1 MQGKACGSIAVLP
14 HQLQDLRDVGITF
27 SSAGNRLQRGFHDVK
42 GWTKGVLLRLC
53 TLFNNCVNGHDF
65 DKRQHSVRISFIIGK
80 HCLHCLQADDRLL
93 VVSEAAGGSPSSLF
107 GPDTA
112 DPQQQAGPRLGV
124 QHIRIPQQYIA
135 ARYPLTHASIS
146 PDGMDIA
153 VAGTRGLGLYSRRS
167 SRWRL
172 FGDVSQEREIMV
184 QVRPSHAEQQNMS
197 CVL

>member
-1 MQGKACGSIAVLP
+1 M
-14 HQLQDLRDVGITF
+14 
-27 SSAGNRLQRGFHDVK
+27 
-42 GWTKGVLLRLC
+42 
-53 TLFNNCVNGHDF
+53 
-65 DKRQHSVRISFIIGK
+65 
-80 HCLHCLQADDRLL
+80 
-93 VVSEAAGGSPSSLF
+93 SEAAGGSPSSLF

-184 QVRPSHAEQQNMS
+184 QVGPSHVQQINISYVFWGQMDPHYQGRS
-197 CVL
+197 SGLFQLRGSRAALFKQCKLTLNTPGLAV

>member
-1 MQGKACGSIAVLP
+1 
-14 HQLQDLRDVGITF
+14 
-27 SSAGNRLQRGFHDVK
+27 
-42 GWTKGVLLRLC
+42 
-53 TLFNNCVNGHDF
+53 
-65 DKRQHSVRISFIIGK
+65 
-80 HCLHCLQADDRLL
+80 

-112 DPQQQAGPRLGV
+112 DRQQQAGPRLGV

-146 PDGMDIA
+146 PDGMDVA

-184 QVRPSHAEQQNMS
+184 QVRPSHLQRLNYHMCSEVRWIFTIQGGPVDCSSPVAQKQRCSISGSLIYSWTGCLNGAVYACLDAHLHEWNS
-197 CVL
+197 KCVSG

>member
-1 MQGKACGSIAVLP
+1 MRC
-14 HQLQDLRDVGITF
+14 F
-27 SSAGNRLQRGFHDVK
+27 
-42 GWTKGVLLRLC
+42 
-53 TLFNNCVNGHDF
+53 
-65 DKRQHSVRISFIIGK
+65 
-80 HCLHCLQADDRLL
+80 QADDRLL

-107 GPDTA
+107 GSDTA
-112 DPQQQAGPRLGV
+112 DSQQQAGPRLGV

-184 QVRPSHAEQQNMS
+184 QVGPLTLTKHIIFVVLDGSSPSRE
-197 CVL
+197 VLRIASALWPKGSSLQAVQA